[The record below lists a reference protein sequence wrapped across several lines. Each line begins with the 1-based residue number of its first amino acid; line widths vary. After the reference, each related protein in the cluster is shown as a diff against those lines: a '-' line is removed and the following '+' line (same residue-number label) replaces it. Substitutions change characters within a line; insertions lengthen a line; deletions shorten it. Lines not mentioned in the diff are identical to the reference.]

1 MNRNDQKILFSLH
14 VHLGLQTF
22 SLEIS
27 SQVHEANQ
35 SHSINIVCVQFKS
48 NLCTFVIFSICNV

>member
-1 MNRNDQKILFSLH
+1 MNRNDKKILFSLH
-14 VHLGLQTF
+14 IHLGLQNF

-27 SQVHEANQ
+27 SQVDEANQ
-35 SHSINIVCVQFKS
+35 PYSINIVCAQFKS